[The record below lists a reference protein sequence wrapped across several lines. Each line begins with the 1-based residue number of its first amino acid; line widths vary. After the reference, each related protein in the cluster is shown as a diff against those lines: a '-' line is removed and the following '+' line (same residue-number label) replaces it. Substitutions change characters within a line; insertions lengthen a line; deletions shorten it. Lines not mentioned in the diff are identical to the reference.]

1 MPGVPPHNG
10 FVCPAAGGRQG
21 MRTVFAVVVML
32 TLLVPI
38 TALGVG
44 AQSATVKIGVPVPLS
59 GGNAK
64 MGDDIAKAARMA
76 AEEMNAKGGVLKRK
90 IEIVAFDDAC
100 DAQQAVTAAH
110 KLIDAGVVAV
120 AGGYCSGAAIP
131 ASAVYHDAGVA
142 FVADASSNP
151 KLTDQGFANV
161 FRVIGRDDQQGPYAA
176 GFMMKKLMAKRI
188 AIIHDN
194 TVYAKGLADAT
205 KAALDGKPGVQ
216 VVFFDAVTPGE
227 KDFSA
232 VLTKVKSLKPDV
244 TYYTGYYPEGG
255 LVAKQFKELGV
266 SGKFMAGD
274 ANNDPTF
281 VSEAGNT
288 SEGVFITST
297 PLPQD
302 QSTAKAFVDRYKK
315 RWNQDPGPYS
325 ALEYDA
331 VGVVV
336 DAIKRVKGTD
346 RAAIVKAIMATKAYK
361 GATGAIS
368 FDKKGDRTSV
378 LYITYIIKGGK
389 FVPYGAY

>member
-1 MPGVPPHNG
+1 
-10 FVCPAAGGRQG
+10 
-21 MRTVFAVVVML
+21 MRRVFAAVVSL
-32 TLLVPI
+32 ALLVPF

-44 AQSATVKIGVPVPLS
+44 AQGATIKIGVPVPLS

-64 MGDDIAKAARMA
+64 MGDDIAKAATLA
-76 AEEMNAKGGVLKRK
+76 AEEWNAKGGVLGRK
-90 IEIVAFDDAC
+90 LEIMSFDDAC
-100 DAQQAVTAAH
+100 DAQQSVTAAH
-110 KLIDAGVVAV
+110 KLIDAGVAAV
-120 AGGYCSGAAIP
+120 AGGYCSSAAIP

-151 KLTDQGFANV
+151 KLTDQGFGNV

-176 GFMMKKLMAKRI
+176 GFMMKTLKAKRI

-205 KAALDGKPGVQ
+205 KAAVDGKPGVQ
-216 VVFFDAVTPGE
+216 LVFFDAVTPGE

-232 VLTKVKSLKPDV
+232 VLTKVKSLNPGV

-255 LVAKQFKELGV
+255 LIAKQFKDLGV

-281 VSEAGNT
+281 VSEAGNA
-288 SEGVFITST
+288 SEGVFVTST

-302 QSTAKAFVDRYKK
+302 QSTAKTFIDKYKK
-315 RWNQDPGPYS
+315 RFNQDPGPYS

-331 VGVVV
+331 VNVVI
-336 DAIKRVKGTD
+336 DAINRAKSTD
-346 RAAIVKAIMATKAYK
+346 RAAIVKAIAATKNYT
-361 GATGAIS
+361 GATGTIN

-389 FVPYGAY
+389 FVPYGVS

>member
-1 MPGVPPHNG
+1 
-10 FVCPAAGGRQG
+10 
-21 MRTVFAVVVML
+21 MRRVISAIV
-32 TLLVPI
+32 LLVLFMPF
-38 TALGVG
+38 TALGAG
-44 AQSATVKIGVPVPLS
+44 AQGAPIKIGVPVPLS

-64 MGDDIAKAARMA
+64 MGNDISQAATLA
-76 AEEMNAKGGVLKRK
+76 VEEWNAKGGVLGRK
-90 IEIVAFDDAC
+90 LEIVAFDDAC
-100 DAQQAVTAAH
+100 DAQQSVTAAH
-110 KLIDAGVVAV
+110 KLVDGGVVAV
-120 AGGYCSGAAIP
+120 AGGYCSSAAIP

-151 KLTDQGFANV
+151 KLTDQGFENV

-176 GFMMKKLMAKRI
+176 GFMMGTLKAKKI

-194 TVYAKGLADAT
+194 TLYAKGLADAT

-232 VLTKVKSLKPDV
+232 VLTKVKSLSPDV

-255 LVAKQFKELGV
+255 LIAKQFKDLGV
-266 SGKFMAGD
+266 PGKFMAGD

-281 VSEAGNT
+281 VSEAGPA
-288 SEGVFITST
+288 SEGVFVTST

-302 QSTAKAFVDRYKK
+302 QSSAKSFIDRYKK

-331 VGVVV
+331 VNVVIN
-336 DAIKRVKGTD
+336 AIKQSGSTD
-346 RAAIVKAIMATKAYK
+346 RAAIIKAITGTKNYQ
-361 GATGAIS
+361 GATGAIN

-389 FVPYGAY
+389 FVPTGVS

>member
-1 MPGVPPHNG
+1 
-10 FVCPAAGGRQG
+10 
-21 MRTVFAVVVML
+21 MRRVISAIV
-32 TLLVPI
+32 LLVLFMPF
-38 TALGVG
+38 TALGAG
-44 AQSATVKIGVPVPLS
+44 AQGAPIKIGVPVPLS

-64 MGDDIAKAARMA
+64 MGNDISQAATLA
-76 AEEMNAKGGVLKRK
+76 VEEWNAKGGVLGRK
-90 IEIVAFDDAC
+90 LEIVAFDDAC
-100 DAQQAVTAAH
+100 DAQQSVTAAH
-110 KLIDAGVVAV
+110 KLVDGGVVAV
-120 AGGYCSGAAIP
+120 AGGYCSSAAIP

-151 KLTDQGFANV
+151 KLTDQGFENV

-176 GFMMKKLMAKRI
+176 GFMMGTLKAKKI

-194 TVYAKGLADAT
+194 TLYAKGLADAT

-232 VLTKVKSLKPDV
+232 VLTKVKSLTPDV

-255 LVAKQFKELGV
+255 LIAKQFKDLGV
-266 SGKFMAGD
+266 PGKFMAGD

-281 VSEAGNT
+281 ISEAGPA
-288 SEGVFITST
+288 SEGVYVTST

-302 QSTAKAFVDRYKK
+302 QSSAKSFIDRYKK

-331 VGVVV
+331 VNVVIN
-336 DAIKRVKGTD
+336 AIKQSGSTD
-346 RAAIVKAIMATKAYK
+346 RAAVIKAITATKNYQ
-361 GATGAIS
+361 GATGAIN

-389 FVPYGAY
+389 FVPTGVS

>member
-1 MPGVPPHNG
+1 MQRWI
-10 FVCPAAGGRQG
+10 ASLA
-21 MRTVFAVVVML
+21 VFA
-32 TLLVPI
+32 LLLSAAA
-38 TALGVG
+38 TGAG
-44 AQSATVKIGVPVPLS
+44 AQGAAIKIGVPVPLS

-64 MGDDIAKAARMA
+64 MGDDIAKAATLA
-76 AEEMNAKGGVLKRK
+76 VEEWNAKGGVLGRK
-90 IEIVAFDDAC
+90 LEIVSFDDAC
-100 DAQQAVTAAH
+100 DAQQSVTAAH

-120 AGGYCSGAAIP
+120 AGGYCSSAAIP

-151 KLTDQGFANV
+151 KLTDQGFENV

-176 GFMMKKLMAKRI
+176 GFMMKTLKAKRI

-205 KAALDGKPGVQ
+205 RAALQGKPGVQ

-232 VLTKVKSLKPDV
+232 ILTKVKSLNPEA

-255 LVAKQFKELGV
+255 LIAKQFKELGI
-266 SGKFMAGD
+266 SGKFLAGD

-281 VSEAGNT
+281 IKEAGSA
-288 SEGVFITST
+288 SEGVFVTST

-302 QSTAKAFVDRYKK
+302 QSTAKAFIERYKK

-331 VGVVV
+331 VNVVI
-336 DAIKRVKGTD
+336 DAIRRAKSVD
-346 RAAIVKAIMATKAYK
+346 RAAIIKAIAATKNYR
-361 GATGAIS
+361 GATGTIS

-378 LYITYIIKGGK
+378 LYITYVIKDGK
-389 FVPYGAY
+389 FVPYGAS

>member
-1 MPGVPPHNG
+1 
-10 FVCPAAGGRQG
+10 
-21 MRTVFAVVVML
+21 MRRSLACLAML
-32 TLLVPI
+32 ALLVPAA
-38 TALGVG
+38 ALGVG
-44 AQSATVKIGVPVPLS
+44 AQGAPIKIGVPVPLS

-64 MGDDIAKAARMA
+64 MGDDIAKAATLA
-76 AEEMNAKGGVLKRK
+76 AEEWTARGGVLGRK
-90 IEIVAFDDAC
+90 IEIVSFDDAC
-100 DAQQAVTAAH
+100 DAQQSVTAAH
-110 KLIDAGVVAV
+110 KLLDAGVVAV
-120 AGGYCSGAAIP
+120 AGGYCSSAAIP

-151 KLTDQGFANV
+151 KLTDQGFENV

-176 GFMMKKLMAKRI
+176 GFMMKTLKAKKI

-194 TVYAKGLADAT
+194 TAYAKGLADAT
-205 KAALDGKPGVQ
+205 KAAIEGQSGVQ

-232 VLTKVKSLKPDV
+232 ILTKVKSLAPAV

-255 LVAKQFKELGV
+255 LIAKQFKELGV
-266 SGKFMAGD
+266 PGKFMAGD

-281 VSEAGNT
+281 ISEAGNA
-288 SEGVFITST
+288 SEGVFVTST

-302 QSTAKAFVDRYKK
+302 QSTARSFIDRYKK

-331 VGVVV
+331 VSVVL
-336 DAIKRVKGTD
+336 DAIKRTGSAD
-346 RAAIVKAIMATKAYK
+346 RGKIVKAIAATKAYM
-361 GATGAIS
+361 GATGTIN
-368 FDKKGDRTSV
+368 FDMKGDRKSV

-389 FVPYGAY
+389 FVTYGMS

>member
-1 MPGVPPHNG
+1 MRRAT
-10 FVCPAAGGRQG
+10 AAI
-21 MRTVFAVVVML
+21 VLFAL
-32 TLLVPI
+32 FLPF

-44 AQSATVKIGVPVPLS
+44 AQGATIKIGVPVPLS

-64 MGDDIAKAARMA
+64 MGDDIAKAATLA
-76 AEEMNAKGGVLKRK
+76 VEEWNAKGGVLGRK
-90 IEIVAFDDAC
+90 LEIVSFDDAC
-100 DAQQAVTAAH
+100 DAQASVTAAH
-110 KLIDAGVVAV
+110 KLVDGGVVAV
-120 AGGYCSGAAIP
+120 AGGYCSSAAIP

-151 KLTDQGFANV
+151 KLTDQGFENV

-176 GFMMKKLMAKRI
+176 GFMMGTLKAKKI

-194 TVYAKGLADAT
+194 TLYAKGLADAT

-232 VLTKVKSLKPDV
+232 VLTKVKSLSPDV

-255 LVAKQFKELGV
+255 LIAKQFKDLGV
-266 SGKFMAGD
+266 PGKFMAGD

-281 VSEAGNT
+281 ISEAGPA
-288 SEGVFITST
+288 SEGVFVTST

-302 QSTAKAFVDRYKK
+302 QSSAKSFIDRYKK

-331 VGVVV
+331 VNVVIN
-336 DAIKRVKGTD
+336 AIKQSGSTD
-346 RAAIVKAIMATKAYK
+346 RAAIIKAITGTKNYQ
-361 GATGAIS
+361 GATGAIN

-389 FVPYGAY
+389 FVPVGVS

>member
-1 MPGVPPHNG
+1 MRKVIPA
-10 FVCPAAGGRQG
+10 FVL
-21 MRTVFAVVVML
+21 L
-32 TLLVPI
+32 TLFVSLA
-38 TALGVG
+38 ALGAG
-44 AQSATVKIGVPVPLS
+44 AQGAAIKIGVPVPLS

-64 MGDDIAKAARMA
+64 MGNDISQAATLA
-76 AEEMNAKGGVLKRK
+76 VEEWNAKGGVLGRK
-90 IEIVAFDDAC
+90 LEIVAFDDAC
-100 DAQQAVTAAH
+100 DAQQSVTAAH
-110 KLIDAGVVAV
+110 KLVDGGVVAV
-120 AGGYCSGAAIP
+120 AGGYCSSAAIP

-151 KLTDQGFANV
+151 KLTDQGFENV

-176 GFMMKKLMAKRI
+176 GFMMNTLKAKKI

-194 TVYAKGLADAT
+194 TLYAKGLADAT
-205 KAALDGKPGVQ
+205 KSALEGKPGVQ

-232 VLTKVKSLKPDV
+232 VLTKVKSLSPDV

-255 LVAKQFKELGV
+255 LIAKQFKDLGV
-266 SGKFMAGD
+266 PGKFMAGD

-281 VSEAGNT
+281 ISEAGPA
-288 SEGVFITST
+288 SEGVYVTST

-302 QSTAKAFVDRYKK
+302 QSTAKAFIDRYKK
-315 RWNQDPGPYS
+315 RWNRDPGPYS

-331 VGVVV
+331 VNVVIN
-336 DAIKRVKGTD
+336 AIKQSGSTD
-346 RAAIVKAIMATKAYK
+346 RAAVIKAITATKNYQ
-361 GATGAIS
+361 GATGAIN

-389 FVPYGAY
+389 FVPVGVS

>member
-1 MPGVPPHNG
+1 MRKVIPA
-10 FVCPAAGGRQG
+10 FVL
-21 MRTVFAVVVML
+21 L
-32 TLLVPI
+32 TLFVSLA
-38 TALGVG
+38 ALGAG
-44 AQSATVKIGVPVPLS
+44 AQGAAIKIGVPVPLS

-64 MGDDIAKAARMA
+64 MGNDISQAATLA
-76 AEEMNAKGGVLKRK
+76 VEEWNAKGGVLGRK
-90 IEIVAFDDAC
+90 IEIMAFDDAC
-100 DAQQAVTAAH
+100 DAQQSVTAAH
-110 KLIDAGVVAV
+110 KLVDGGVVAV
-120 AGGYCSGAAIP
+120 AGGYCSSAAIP

-151 KLTDQGFANV
+151 KLTDQGFENV

-176 GFMMKKLMAKRI
+176 GFMVNTLKAKKI

-194 TVYAKGLADAT
+194 TLYAKGLADAT
-205 KAALDGKPGVQ
+205 KAALEGKPGVQ

-232 VLTKVKSLKPDV
+232 VLTKVKSLSPDV

-255 LVAKQFKELGV
+255 LIAKQFKDLGV
-266 SGKFMAGD
+266 PGKFMAGD

-281 VSEAGNT
+281 ISEAGPA
-288 SEGVFITST
+288 SEGVFVTST

-302 QSTAKAFVDRYKK
+302 QSTAKSFIDRYKK

-331 VGVVV
+331 VNVVIN
-336 DAIKRVKGTD
+336 AIKQSGSTD
-346 RAAIVKAIMATKAYK
+346 RAAIIKAITGTKNYQ
-361 GATGAIS
+361 GATGAIN

-389 FVPYGAY
+389 FVPVGVS

>member
-1 MPGVPPHNG
+1 MRKVIPA
-10 FVCPAAGGRQG
+10 FVL
-21 MRTVFAVVVML
+21 L
-32 TLLVPI
+32 TLFVSLA
-38 TALGVG
+38 ALGAG
-44 AQSATVKIGVPVPLS
+44 AQGAAIKIGVPVPLS

-64 MGDDIAKAARMA
+64 MGNDISQAATLA
-76 AEEMNAKGGVLKRK
+76 VEEWNAKGGVLGRK
-90 IEIVAFDDAC
+90 LEIVAFDDAC
-100 DAQQAVTAAH
+100 DAQQSVTAAH
-110 KLIDAGVVAV
+110 KLVDGGVVAV
-120 AGGYCSGAAIP
+120 AGGYCSSAAIP

-151 KLTDQGFANV
+151 KLTDQGFENV

-176 GFMMKKLMAKRI
+176 GFMMNTLKAKKI

-194 TVYAKGLADAT
+194 TLYAKGLADAT
-205 KAALDGKPGVQ
+205 KAALEGKPGVQ

-232 VLTKVKSLKPDV
+232 VLTKVKSLSPDV

-255 LVAKQFKELGV
+255 LIAKQFKDLGV
-266 SGKFMAGD
+266 PGKFMAGD

-281 VSEAGNT
+281 ISEAGPA
-288 SEGVFITST
+288 SEGVFVTST

-302 QSTAKAFVDRYKK
+302 QSTAKSFIDRYKK

-331 VGVVV
+331 VNVVIN
-336 DAIKRVKGTD
+336 AIKQSGSTD
-346 RAAIVKAIMATKAYK
+346 RAAIIKAITGTKNYQ
-361 GATGAIS
+361 GATGAIN

-389 FVPYGAY
+389 FVPVGVS

>member
-1 MPGVPPHNG
+1 V
-10 FVCPAAGGRQG
+10 RQIKA
-21 MRTVFAVVVML
+21 RSALRQVYAVTVVLA
-32 TLLVPI
+32 LLISGTV
-38 TALGVG
+38 LGAG
-44 AQSATVKIGVPVPLS
+44 AQGATIKIGVPVPLS

-76 AEEMNAKGGVLKRK
+76 ADEWNAKGGVMGHKV
-90 IEIVAFDDAC
+90 EIIAFDDAC
-100 DAQQAVTAAH
+100 DAQQSVTAAH

-120 AGGYCSGAAIP
+120 AGGYCSSAAIP

-151 KLTDQGFANV
+151 KLTDQGFENV

-176 GFMMKKLMAKRI
+176 NFMMTKLNAKKI

-216 VVFFDAVTPGE
+216 VVFFDAITPGE

-232 VLTKVKSLKPDV
+232 VLTKVKSLAPDV
-244 TYYTGYYPEGG
+244 TYFTGYYPEGG
-255 LVAKQFKELGV
+255 LVAKQFKDLGV
-266 SGKFMAGD
+266 PGKFMAGD

-281 VSEAGNT
+281 IKEAGSA
-288 SEGVFITST
+288 SEGVYVTST

-302 QSTAKAFVDRYKK
+302 MGTAKSFIERYKAK
-315 RWNQDPGPYS
+315 WNQDPGPYS

-331 VGVVV
+331 VNLVLN
-336 DAIKRVKGTD
+336 AIKTSGSTD
-346 RAAIVKAIMATKAYK
+346 RAKIVKAIAATNGYS
-361 GATGAIS
+361 GATGKIG
-368 FDKKGDRTSV
+368 FDKKGDRNSV
-378 LYITYIIKGGK
+378 LYISYIIKDGK
-389 FVPYGAY
+389 FVPYGAS

>member
-1 MPGVPPHNG
+1 
-10 FVCPAAGGRQG
+10 
-21 MRTVFAVVVML
+21 MRRVISAIV
-32 TLLVPI
+32 LLVLFMPF
-38 TALGVG
+38 TALGAG
-44 AQSATVKIGVPVPLS
+44 AQGAPIKIGVPVPLS

-64 MGDDIAKAARMA
+64 MGNDISQAATLA
-76 AEEMNAKGGVLKRK
+76 VEEWNAKGGVLGRK
-90 IEIVAFDDAC
+90 LEIVAFDDAC
-100 DAQQAVTAAH
+100 DAQQSVTAAH
-110 KLIDAGVVAV
+110 KLVDGGVVAV
-120 AGGYCSGAAIP
+120 AGGYCSSAAIP

-151 KLTDQGFANV
+151 KLTDQGFENV

-176 GFMMKKLMAKRI
+176 GFMMNTLKAKKI

-194 TVYAKGLADAT
+194 TLYAKGLADAT
-205 KAALDGKPGVQ
+205 KAALEGKPGVQ

-232 VLTKVKSLKPDV
+232 VLTKVKSLSPDV

-255 LVAKQFKELGV
+255 LIAKQFKDLGV

-281 VSEAGNT
+281 ISEAGPA
-288 SEGVFITST
+288 SEGVFVTST

-302 QSTAKAFVDRYKK
+302 QSSAKSFIDRYKK

-331 VGVVV
+331 VNVVIN
-336 DAIKRVKGTD
+336 AIKQSGSTD
-346 RAAIVKAIMATKAYK
+346 RAAVIKAITATKNYQ
-361 GATGAIS
+361 GATGAIN

-389 FVPYGAY
+389 FVPTGVS

>member
-1 MPGVPPHNG
+1 
-10 FVCPAAGGRQG
+10 
-21 MRTVFAVVVML
+21 MRRVISAIV
-32 TLLVPI
+32 LLVLFMPF
-38 TALGVG
+38 TALGAG
-44 AQSATVKIGVPVPLS
+44 AQGAPIKIGVPVPLS

-64 MGDDIAKAARMA
+64 MGNDISQAATLA
-76 AEEMNAKGGVLKRK
+76 VEEWNAKGGVLGRK
-90 IEIVAFDDAC
+90 LEIVAFDDAC
-100 DAQQAVTAAH
+100 DAQQSVTAAH
-110 KLIDAGVVAV
+110 KLVDGGVVAV
-120 AGGYCSGAAIP
+120 AGGYCSSAAIP

-151 KLTDQGFANV
+151 KLTDQGFENV

-176 GFMMKKLMAKRI
+176 GFMMNTLKAKKI

-194 TVYAKGLADAT
+194 TLYAKGLADAT
-205 KAALDGKPGVQ
+205 KAALEGKPGVQ

-232 VLTKVKSLKPDV
+232 VLTKVKSLSPDV

-255 LVAKQFKELGV
+255 LIAKQFKDLGV
-266 SGKFMAGD
+266 PGKFMAGD

-281 VSEAGNT
+281 ISEAGPA
-288 SEGVFITST
+288 SEGVYVTST

-302 QSTAKAFVDRYKK
+302 QSSAKSFIDRYKK

-331 VGVVV
+331 VNVVIN
-336 DAIKRVKGTD
+336 AIKQSGSTD
-346 RAAIVKAIMATKAYK
+346 RAAIIKAITGTKNYQ
-361 GATGAIS
+361 GATGAIN

-389 FVPYGAY
+389 FVPVGVS

>member
-1 MPGVPPHNG
+1 
-10 FVCPAAGGRQG
+10 
-21 MRTVFAVVVML
+21 MRRVISAIV
-32 TLLVPI
+32 LLVLFMPF
-38 TALGVG
+38 TALGAG
-44 AQSATVKIGVPVPLS
+44 AQGAPIKIGVPVPLS

-64 MGDDIAKAARMA
+64 MGNDISQAATLA
-76 AEEMNAKGGVLKRK
+76 VEEWNAKGGVLGRK
-90 IEIVAFDDAC
+90 LEIVAFDDAC
-100 DAQQAVTAAH
+100 DAQQSVTAAH
-110 KLIDAGVVAV
+110 KLVDGGVVAV
-120 AGGYCSGAAIP
+120 AGGYCSSAAIP

-151 KLTDQGFANV
+151 KLTDQGFENV

-176 GFMMKKLMAKRI
+176 GFMMNTLKAKKI

-194 TVYAKGLADAT
+194 TLYAKGLADAT
-205 KAALDGKPGVQ
+205 KAALEGKPGVQ

-232 VLTKVKSLKPDV
+232 VLTKVKSLSPDV

-255 LVAKQFKELGV
+255 LIAKQFKDLGV
-266 SGKFMAGD
+266 PGKFMAGD

-281 VSEAGNT
+281 VSEAGPA
-288 SEGVFITST
+288 SEGVYVTST

-302 QSTAKAFVDRYKK
+302 QSSAKSFIDRYKK

-331 VGVVV
+331 VNVVIN
-336 DAIKRVKGTD
+336 AIKQSGSTD
-346 RAAIVKAIMATKAYK
+346 RAAIIKAITGTKNYQ
-361 GATGAIS
+361 GATGAIN

-389 FVPYGAY
+389 FVPVGVS

>member
-1 MPGVPPHNG
+1 
-10 FVCPAAGGRQG
+10 
-21 MRTVFAVVVML
+21 MRRVISAIV
-32 TLLVPI
+32 LLVLFMPF
-38 TALGVG
+38 TALGAG
-44 AQSATVKIGVPVPLS
+44 AQGAPIKIGVPVPLS

-64 MGDDIAKAARMA
+64 MGNDISQAATLA
-76 AEEMNAKGGVLKRK
+76 VEEWNAKGGVLGRK
-90 IEIVAFDDAC
+90 LEIVAFDDAC
-100 DAQQAVTAAH
+100 DAQQSVTAAH
-110 KLIDAGVVAV
+110 KLVDGGVVAV
-120 AGGYCSGAAIP
+120 AGGYCSSAAIP

-151 KLTDQGFANV
+151 KLTDQGFENV

-176 GFMMKKLMAKRI
+176 GFMMGTLKAKKI

-194 TVYAKGLADAT
+194 TLYAKGLADAT
-205 KAALDGKPGVQ
+205 KAALEGKPGVQ

-232 VLTKVKSLKPDV
+232 VLTKVKSLSPDV

-255 LVAKQFKELGV
+255 LIAKQFKDLGV

-281 VSEAGNT
+281 ISEAGPA
-288 SEGVFITST
+288 SEGVYVTST

-302 QSTAKAFVDRYKK
+302 QSSAKSFIDRYKK

-331 VGVVV
+331 VNVVIN
-336 DAIKRVKGTD
+336 AIKQSGSTD
-346 RAAIVKAIMATKAYK
+346 RAAIIKAITGTKNYQ
-361 GATGAIS
+361 GATGAIN

-389 FVPYGAY
+389 FVPTGVS

>member
-1 MPGVPPHNG
+1 MRKVI
-10 FVCPAAGGRQG
+10 PAI
-21 MRTVFAVVVML
+21 VVL
-32 TLLVPI
+32 TLFVSF
-38 TALGVG
+38 TAFGAG
-44 AQSATVKIGVPVPLS
+44 AQGAPIKIGVPVPLS

-64 MGDDIAKAARMA
+64 MGNDISQAATLA
-76 AEEMNAKGGVLKRK
+76 VEEWNAKGGVLGRK
-90 IEIVAFDDAC
+90 LEIVAFDDAC
-100 DAQQAVTAAH
+100 DAQQSVTAAH
-110 KLIDAGVVAV
+110 KLVDGGVVAV
-120 AGGYCSGAAIP
+120 AGGYCSSAAIP

-151 KLTDQGFANV
+151 KLTDQGFENV

-176 GFMMKKLMAKRI
+176 GFMMNTLKAKKI

-194 TVYAKGLADAT
+194 TLYAKGLADAT
-205 KAALDGKPGVQ
+205 KAALEGKPGVQ

-232 VLTKVKSLKPDV
+232 VLTKVKSLSPDV

-255 LVAKQFKELGV
+255 LIAKQFKDLGV
-266 SGKFMAGD
+266 PGKFMAGD

-281 VSEAGNT
+281 ISEAGPA
-288 SEGVFITST
+288 SEGVFVTST

-302 QSTAKAFVDRYKK
+302 QSSAKSFIDRYKK

-331 VGVVV
+331 VNVVIN
-336 DAIKRVKGTD
+336 AIKQSGSTD
-346 RAAIVKAIMATKAYK
+346 RAAVIKAITATKNYQ
-361 GATGAIS
+361 GATGAIN
-368 FDKKGDRTSV
+368 FDKKGDRASV

-389 FVPYGAY
+389 FVPFGVS

>member
-1 MPGVPPHNG
+1 MRKVIPA
-10 FVCPAAGGRQG
+10 FVL
-21 MRTVFAVVVML
+21 L
-32 TLLVPI
+32 TLFVSLA
-38 TALGVG
+38 ALGAG
-44 AQSATVKIGVPVPLS
+44 AQGAAIKIGVPVPLS

-64 MGDDIAKAARMA
+64 MGNDISQAATLA
-76 AEEMNAKGGVLKRK
+76 VEEWNAKGGVLGRK
-90 IEIVAFDDAC
+90 IEIMAFDDAC
-100 DAQQAVTAAH
+100 DAQQSVTAAH
-110 KLIDAGVVAV
+110 KLVDGGVVAV
-120 AGGYCSGAAIP
+120 AGGYCSSAAIP

-151 KLTDQGFANV
+151 KLTDQGFENV

-176 GFMMKKLMAKRI
+176 GFMINALKAKKI

-194 TVYAKGLADAT
+194 TLYAKGLADAT
-205 KAALDGKPGVQ
+205 KAALEGKPGVQ

-227 KDFSA
+227 KDVSA
-232 VLTKVKSLKPDV
+232 VLTKVKSLSPDV

-255 LVAKQFKELGV
+255 LIAKQFKDLGV

-281 VSEAGNT
+281 ISEAGPA
-288 SEGVFITST
+288 SEGVFVTST

-302 QSTAKAFVDRYKK
+302 QSSAKSFIDRYKK

-331 VGVVV
+331 VNVVIN
-336 DAIKRVKGTD
+336 AIKQSGSTD
-346 RAAIVKAIMATKAYK
+346 RAAVIKAITATKNYQ
-361 GATGAIS
+361 GATGAIN

-389 FVPYGAY
+389 FVPTGVS

>member
-1 MPGVPPHNG
+1 MRKVIPA
-10 FVCPAAGGRQG
+10 FVL
-21 MRTVFAVVVML
+21 L
-32 TLLVPI
+32 TLFVSLA
-38 TALGVG
+38 ALGAG
-44 AQSATVKIGVPVPLS
+44 AQGAAIKIGVPVPLS

-64 MGDDIAKAARMA
+64 MGNDISQAATLA
-76 AEEMNAKGGVLKRK
+76 VEEWNAKGGVLGRK
-90 IEIVAFDDAC
+90 LEIVAFDDAC
-100 DAQQAVTAAH
+100 DAQQSVTAAH
-110 KLIDAGVVAV
+110 KLVDGGVVAV
-120 AGGYCSGAAIP
+120 AGGYCSSAAIP

-151 KLTDQGFANV
+151 KLTDQGFENV

-176 GFMMKKLMAKRI
+176 GFMINALKAKKI

-194 TVYAKGLADAT
+194 TLYAKGLADAT
-205 KAALDGKPGVQ
+205 KAALEGKPGVQ

-232 VLTKVKSLKPDV
+232 VLTKVKSLSPDV

-255 LVAKQFKELGV
+255 LIAKQFKDLGV

-281 VSEAGNT
+281 ISEAGPA
-288 SEGVFITST
+288 SEGVFVTST

-302 QSTAKAFVDRYKK
+302 QSSAKSFIDRYKK

-331 VGVVV
+331 VNVVIN
-336 DAIKRVKGTD
+336 AIKQSGSTD
-346 RAAIVKAIMATKAYK
+346 RAAIIKAITGTKNYQ
-361 GATGAIS
+361 GATGAIN

-389 FVPYGAY
+389 FVPVGVS

>member
-1 MPGVPPHNG
+1 
-10 FVCPAAGGRQG
+10 
-21 MRTVFAVVVML
+21 MRRVISAIV
-32 TLLVPI
+32 LLVLFMPF
-38 TALGVG
+38 TALGAG
-44 AQSATVKIGVPVPLS
+44 AQGAPIKIGVPVPLS

-64 MGDDIAKAARMA
+64 MGNDISQAATLA
-76 AEEMNAKGGVLKRK
+76 VEEWNAKGGVLGRK
-90 IEIVAFDDAC
+90 LEIVAFDDAC
-100 DAQQAVTAAH
+100 DAQQSVTAAH
-110 KLIDAGVVAV
+110 KLVDGGVVAV
-120 AGGYCSGAAIP
+120 AGGYCSSAAIP

-151 KLTDQGFANV
+151 KLTDQGFENV

-176 GFMMKKLMAKRI
+176 GFMMNTLKAKKI

-194 TVYAKGLADAT
+194 TLYAKGLADAT
-205 KAALDGKPGVQ
+205 KAALEGKPGVQ

-232 VLTKVKSLKPDV
+232 VLTKVKSLSPDV

-255 LVAKQFKELGV
+255 LIAKQFKDLGV
-266 SGKFMAGD
+266 PGKFMAGD

-281 VSEAGNT
+281 ISEAGPA
-288 SEGVFITST
+288 SEGVFVTST

-302 QSTAKAFVDRYKK
+302 QSTAKSFIDRYKK

-331 VGVVV
+331 VNVVIN
-336 DAIKRVKGTD
+336 AIKQSGSTD
-346 RAAIVKAIMATKAYK
+346 RAAIIKAITGTKNYQ
-361 GATGAIS
+361 GATGAIN

-389 FVPYGAY
+389 FVPVGVS

>member
-1 MPGVPPHNG
+1 
-10 FVCPAAGGRQG
+10 
-21 MRTVFAVVVML
+21 MRRSLACLAML
-32 TLLVPI
+32 ALLVPAA
-38 TALGVG
+38 ALGVG
-44 AQSATVKIGVPVPLS
+44 AQGAPIKIGVPVPLS

-64 MGDDIAKAARMA
+64 MGDDIAKAATLA
-76 AEEMNAKGGVLKRK
+76 AEEWNAKGGVLGRK
-90 IEIVAFDDAC
+90 IEIVSFDDAC
-100 DAQQAVTAAH
+100 DAQQSVTAAH
-110 KLIDAGVVAV
+110 KLLDAGVAAV
-120 AGGYCSGAAIP
+120 AGGYCSSAAIP

-151 KLTDQGFANV
+151 KLTDQGFENV

-176 GFMMKKLMAKRI
+176 GFMIKTLKGKKI

-194 TVYAKGLADAT
+194 TAYAKGLADAT
-205 KAALDGKPGVQ
+205 KAAIEGQSGVQ

-232 VLTKVKSLKPDV
+232 ILTKVKSLAPAV

-255 LVAKQFKELGV
+255 LIAKQFKELGV
-266 SGKFMAGD
+266 PGKFMAGD

-281 VSEAGNT
+281 ISEAGNA
-288 SEGVFITST
+288 SEGVFVTST

-302 QSTAKAFVDRYKK
+302 QSTAKSFIDRYKK

-331 VGVVV
+331 VSVVL
-336 DAIKRVKGTD
+336 DAIKRTGSAD
-346 RAAIVKAIMATKAYK
+346 RGKIVKAIAATKAYM
-361 GATGAIS
+361 GATGTIN
-368 FDKKGDRTSV
+368 FDMKGDRKSV

-389 FVPYGAY
+389 FVTYGMS

>member
-1 MPGVPPHNG
+1 MRKVIPA
-10 FVCPAAGGRQG
+10 FVL
-21 MRTVFAVVVML
+21 L
-32 TLLVPI
+32 TLFVSLA
-38 TALGVG
+38 ALGAG
-44 AQSATVKIGVPVPLS
+44 AQGAAIKIGVPVPLS

-64 MGDDIAKAARMA
+64 MGNDISQAATLA
-76 AEEMNAKGGVLKRK
+76 VEEWNAKGGVLGRK
-90 IEIVAFDDAC
+90 IEIMAFDDAC
-100 DAQQAVTAAH
+100 DAQQSVTAAH
-110 KLIDAGVVAV
+110 KLVDGGVVAV
-120 AGGYCSGAAIP
+120 AGGYCSSAAIP

-151 KLTDQGFANV
+151 KLTDQGFENV

-176 GFMMKKLMAKRI
+176 GFMMNTLKAKKI

-194 TVYAKGLADAT
+194 TLYAKGLADAT

-232 VLTKVKSLKPDV
+232 VLTKVKSLTPDV

-255 LVAKQFKELGV
+255 LIAKQFKDLGV

-281 VSEAGNT
+281 ISEAGPA
-288 SEGVFITST
+288 SEGVYVTST

-302 QSTAKAFVDRYKK
+302 QSTAKAFIDRYKK
-315 RWNQDPGPYS
+315 RWNRDPGPYS

-331 VGVVV
+331 VNVVIN
-336 DAIKRVKGTD
+336 AIKQSGSTD
-346 RAAIVKAIMATKAYK
+346 RAAIIKAITGTKNYQ
-361 GATGAIS
+361 GATGAIN

-389 FVPYGAY
+389 FVPVGVS

>member
-1 MPGVPPHNG
+1 
-10 FVCPAAGGRQG
+10 
-21 MRTVFAVVVML
+21 ML
-32 TLLVPI
+32 TFLVPLSV
-38 TALGVG
+38 LGAG
-44 AQSATVKIGVPVPLS
+44 AQGAAIKIGVPVPLS

-64 MGDDIAKAARMA
+64 MGDDIAKAATLA
-76 AEEMNAKGGVLKRK
+76 AEEVNAAGGVLGRK
-90 IEIVAFDDAC
+90 VEIVSFDDAC
-100 DAQQAVTAAH
+100 DAQQSVTAAH
-110 KLIDAGVVAV
+110 KLLDAGVVAV
-120 AGGYCSGAAIP
+120 AGGYCSSAAIP

-151 KLTDQGFANV
+151 KLTDQGFENV

-176 GFMMKKLMAKRI
+176 GFMVKTLNAKRI

-194 TVYAKGLADAT
+194 TAYAKGLADAT
-205 KAALDGKPGVQ
+205 NAALKGMSGVQ

-232 VLTKVKSLKPDV
+232 VLTKVKSLNPDA

-255 LVAKQFKELGV
+255 LMAKQFKDLGV

-281 VSEAGNT
+281 VSEAGPA
-288 SEGVFITST
+288 SEGMFVTST

-302 QSTAKAFVDRYKK
+302 QSSAKAFIGKYTK

-331 VGVVV
+331 VNVVL
-336 DAIKRVKGTD
+336 DAIKRSGMAD
-346 RAAIVKAIMATKAYK
+346 RAAIIKSLAATKGYQ
-361 GATGAIS
+361 GATGTIN
-368 FDKKGDRTSV
+368 FDKKGDRLSV
-378 LYITYIIKGGK
+378 LYITYIIKNGK
-389 FVPYGAY
+389 FVVYGVS

>member
-1 MPGVPPHNG
+1 
-10 FVCPAAGGRQG
+10 
-21 MRTVFAVVVML
+21 MRRVISAIV
-32 TLLVPI
+32 LLVLFMPF
-38 TALGVG
+38 TALGAG
-44 AQSATVKIGVPVPLS
+44 AQGAPIKIGVPVPLS

-64 MGDDIAKAARMA
+64 MGNDISQAATLA
-76 AEEMNAKGGVLKRK
+76 VEEWNAKGGVLGRK
-90 IEIVAFDDAC
+90 LEIVAFDDAC
-100 DAQQAVTAAH
+100 DAQQSVTAAH
-110 KLIDAGVVAV
+110 KLVDGGVVAV
-120 AGGYCSGAAIP
+120 AGGYCSSAAIP

-151 KLTDQGFANV
+151 KLTDQGFENV

-176 GFMMKKLMAKRI
+176 GFMINALKAKKI

-194 TVYAKGLADAT
+194 TLYAKGLADAT
-205 KAALDGKPGVQ
+205 KAALEGKPGVQ

-232 VLTKVKSLKPDV
+232 VLTKVKSLSPDV

-255 LVAKQFKELGV
+255 LIAKQFKDLGV

-281 VSEAGNT
+281 ISEAGPA
-288 SEGVFITST
+288 SEGVFVTST

-302 QSTAKAFVDRYKK
+302 QSSAKSFIDRYKK

-331 VGVVV
+331 VNVVIN
-336 DAIKRVKGTD
+336 AIKQSGSTD
-346 RAAIVKAIMATKAYK
+346 RATIIKAITATKNYQ
-361 GATGAIS
+361 GATGAIN

-389 FVPYGAY
+389 FVPTGVS

>member
-1 MPGVPPHNG
+1 
-10 FVCPAAGGRQG
+10 
-21 MRTVFAVVVML
+21 MRRVISAIV
-32 TLLVPI
+32 LLVLFMPF
-38 TALGVG
+38 TALGAG
-44 AQSATVKIGVPVPLS
+44 AQGAPIKIGVPVPLS

-64 MGDDIAKAARMA
+64 MGNDISQAATLA
-76 AEEMNAKGGVLKRK
+76 VEEWNAKGGVLGRK
-90 IEIVAFDDAC
+90 LEIVAFDDAC
-100 DAQQAVTAAH
+100 DAQQSVTAAH
-110 KLIDAGVVAV
+110 KLVDGGVVAV
-120 AGGYCSGAAIP
+120 AGGYCSSAAIP

-151 KLTDQGFANV
+151 KLTDQGFENV

-176 GFMMKKLMAKRI
+176 GFMMNTLKAKKI

-194 TVYAKGLADAT
+194 TLYAKGLADAT
-205 KAALDGKPGVQ
+205 KAALEGKPGVQ

-232 VLTKVKSLKPDV
+232 VLTKVKSLSPDV

-255 LVAKQFKELGV
+255 LIAKQFKDLGV
-266 SGKFMAGD
+266 PGKFMAGD

-281 VSEAGNT
+281 ISEAGPA
-288 SEGVFITST
+288 SEGVYVTST

-302 QSTAKAFVDRYKK
+302 QSSAKSFIDRYKK

-331 VGVVV
+331 VNVVIN
-336 DAIKRVKGTD
+336 AIKQSGSTD
-346 RAAIVKAIMATKAYK
+346 RAAIIKAITATKNYQ
-361 GATGAIS
+361 GATGAIN

-389 FVPYGAY
+389 FVPVGVS